1 MNSIKKNIKSRE
13 NLFLIGF
20 IFLFPYTMI
29 IYSYYFNVTFKE
41 SWIAVYFN
49 WKYYLALPLVYLLY
63 FLKIIKLNNK
73 NTIIHFIVSM
83 LTIMVF
89 PLRPMIQELLIN
101 KQELPILFQ
110 YLMFASEVILI
121 FFFLIIQVVFILK
134 TIQLKNKHTFKN
146 R

>member
-29 IYSYYFNVTFKE
+29 IYSFSLNVTFKE

-63 FLKIIKLNNK
+63 FLQVIKLDNRNI
-73 NTIIHFIVSM
+73 TSHFIVSM
-83 LTIMVF
+83 LIVMMF
-89 PLRPMIQELLIN
+89 PILPMIQELLYNMKEI
-101 KQELPILFQ
+101 PILFQ
-110 YLMFASEVILI
+110 NLMFASEGILI
-121 FFFLIIQVVFILK
+121 FFFLIIQLVFILK
-134 TIQLKNKHTFKN
+134 SIKLKNSHS
-146 R
+146 